1 MDPRLAGVLVAGGQV
16 CTTARLRAIE
26 IDADATERLVRS
38 GELVRLR
45 RGLFAA
51 GETWRSAK
59 PEARLA
65 LCTRAVLGERR
76 GAAASHASAA
86 VLHGLPLWGVG
97 LSTVEVICSSP
108 RRRLRGGVRLHP
120 WPDGV
125 EAEVVDGLRVV
136 PLATAVVQVIAEHG
150 HLPGLVSLDGALH
163 AEQVT
168 GAQVEAAGV
177 ALGLRGQAAGR
188 LRRVVAEAD
197 PECESV
203 GETRTRV
210 LLRDLGLSLRSQV
223 EIFDRRGKIGRVDFL
238 VGERVVVEFDGLVKY
253 EGHEGRRALAAEK
266 AREDRLRAAG
276 YAVVRLVWTDLDQPE
291 RVLAMVQQAMARV
304 A

>member
-1 MDPRLAGVLVAGGQV
+1 MVTRVRAVLLAGGQV
-16 CTTARLRAIE
+16 CTTAQLRAVDVDGDE
-26 IDADATERLVRS
+26 TERLVRS

-76 GAAASHASAA
+76 EAAASHASAA

-97 LSTVEVICSSP
+97 LSTVEVICSAP

-276 YAVVRLVWTDLDQPE
+276 YAVVRLVRADLDQPE

>member
-1 MDPRLAGVLVAGGQV
+1 MVTRVRAVLLAGGQV
-16 CTTARLRAIE
+16 CTTAQLRAVDVDGDE
-26 IDADATERLVRS
+26 TERLVRS

-76 GAAASHASAA
+76 EAAASHASAA

-97 LSTVEVICSSP
+97 LSTVEVICSAP

-223 EIFDRRGKIGRVDFL
+223 DIFDRRGKIGRVDFL

-253 EGHEGRRALAAEK
+253 EGQEGRRALADEK

-304 A
+304 V